1 MNDMGGMKMNA
12 ICGTCGQSDCMGC
25 ETATIVTGT
34 VMPMRP
40 ETGYENVTDEYLAQ
54 QLGGLRL
61 MMQSPQSRAI
71 LTEAAIRLVLRGGDD
86 GHHDTRA
93 MTKPTLE
100 GLEGRIAEIEEQMRN
115 MGASILVRDANQGR

>member
-40 ETGYENVTDEYLAQ
+40 ETGYEDCTDEYLAE
-54 QLGGLRL
+54 QLVGLRL

-71 LTEAAIRLVLRGGDD
+71 LTEAAMRLVMRGGDD
-86 GHHDTRA
+86 GYHDTRQT
-93 MTKPTLE
+93 TKPTLE
-100 GLEGRIAEIEEQMRN
+100 GLELRLEQ
-115 MGASILVRDANQGR
+115 LERDIKRVTGVDPRKMTSAD